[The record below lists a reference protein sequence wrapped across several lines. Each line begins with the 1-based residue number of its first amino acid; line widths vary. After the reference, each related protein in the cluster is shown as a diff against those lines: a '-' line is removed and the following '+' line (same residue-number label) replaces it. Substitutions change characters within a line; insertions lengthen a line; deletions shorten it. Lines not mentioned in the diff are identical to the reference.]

1 MANVIAIVIAAIVAV
16 LTGHRV
22 LNGIKKAVDDVQDH
36 QR

>member
-1 MANVIAIVIAAIVAV
+1 MANVIVIVIAAIVAV

-22 LNGIKKAVDDVQDH
+22 LNGIKKAVDDVRDR

>member
-22 LNGIKKAVDDVQDH
+22 LNGIKKAVDDVRDR